1 MHVGQCGGALEN
13 EVPDLAL
20 FKLNF
25 LFAGPLDEELEVAL
39 FGPLDCD
46 EEFVQLCVDEPTEVL
61 DDVWVV

>member
-1 MHVGQCGGALEN
+1 
-13 EVPDLAL
+13 LAL

-25 LFAGPLDEELEVAL
+25 LFAGPLDQELEVAL